1 LYTYH
6 YFKKKLLCIIII
18 IKVLLV
24 LYQRM
29 STVTA
34 NSKKKVEHAY
44 VTYVNVKFIFC
55 VMCHVHL
62 FNLCTGTVP
71 GMYVMCVCTVVSCSL
86 LVCFYVSML
95 LCFSPKNK
103 LHTKKFF
110 TKKTITIYVPCDL
123 FNVCPH
129 HTAPWCLG

>member
-1 LYTYH
+1 MYY
-6 YFKKKLLCIIII
+6 YII

-29 STVTA
+29 S
-34 NSKKKVEHAY
+34 NSKQQKEGRTRICDICECEVH
-44 VTYVNVKFIFC
+44 FL
-55 VMCHVHL
+55 CHVHL
-62 FNLCTGTVP
+62 FNLCTVP

-103 LHTKKFF
+103 LHTKKILH
-110 TKKTITIYVPCDL
+110 KKNGIYVPCDL